1 MGRHGQSGLNQ
12 DWAGSIE
19 SMKAE
24 IPLPTQP
31 VRKKRRWLLYAGIVV
46 GVLVLLAGT
55 LLVLGISYWNSLIR
69 TYTETKPKQLSA
81 VDSSPEAQERLHR
94 KWAAFQTA
102 LEQGRTP
109 PPLELSGDDLNV
121 FLAGLPDAKITNLFQ
136 FHIAQ
141 DQLEGEFSVPL
152 GKSGQPKL
160 KGRYLNGRVK
170 FNVSFTDGLL
180 FMTAASVQANG
191 KPIPKWIL
199 SRLQRRNLLQDLGQ
213 NMEAQQLLQNVESIQ
228 IKDGNI
234 TIRPAEIK

>member
-1 MGRHGQSGLNQ
+1 
-12 DWAGSIE
+12 
-19 SMKAE
+19 MKAE
-24 IPLPTQP
+24 IPLPAQP
-31 VRKKRRWLLYAGIVV
+31 LRKKRRWLLYAGIAL

-55 LLVLGISYWNSLIR
+55 LLVLGVSYWNSLIR

-81 VDSSPEAQERLHR
+81 VDSSPEAKERLQR
-94 KWAAFQTA
+94 KWAEFRTS

-109 PPLELSGDDLNV
+109 PPLELSADDLNG
-121 FLAGLPDAKITNLFQ
+121 FLAGLPEAKITNLFQ
-136 FHIAQ
+136 FRIVH

-152 GKSGQPKL
+152 DKSGQRKL
-160 KGRYLNGRVK
+160 KGRYLNGLVR

-213 NMEAQQLLQNVESIQ
+213 NMETQQLLQNVESIQ
-228 IKDGNI
+228 IKDGAI
-234 TIRPAEIK
+234 TITPAEIK